1 MADYKQHN
9 YYATRSGRENL
20 NQVLMDCG
28 YPKEYLDDIEIVAV
42 RPSSDER
49 YASYTEKSGNTAI
62 EVNYSG
68 ELVSLTGG
76 KYGNVHFYNRTLP
89 IPYHWK
95 NKVMVLLD
103 SELNNLDI
111 VTYVKNRFTKEGY
124 PFIGERL
131 TYELKDGTLKYGT
144 NKLEITPRRDSYGLA
159 GTAQLCIQYLAD
171 LSKKMTKLVT
181 TVNPFLTQDTISK
194 KSMYNELAVI
204 PGKTSKETDSKI
216 LNRFLVETYGE
227 RRARAVLE
235 EIQAESLN
243 IVRSST
249 FRAEI
254 ANPSNPEQEIEKL
267 ASKNYLSSVLYRLS
281 ADQEKDK
288 HSRVYGNIRM
298 MVGVSDISKLVVE
311 SGKFEVD
318 VEQESKYRESGIKVK
333 SFVLAS
339 DTGDGSRFDIQLGKH
354 DDAQKAF
361 ESARSLIRRFFGIYA
376 DLVEIE
382 RNSSTDSRIEI
393 SVLPARSI
401 SDYVGGELR
410 AYVTYA
416 TKDEV
421 VLPKITVSL
430 NLNGFAE
437 VVTDQDQDG
446 GTAGIRSDA
455 APSVLSD
462 LRAHYEEARR

>member
-1 MADYKQHN
+1 MADYKQYN

-49 YASYTEKSGNTAI
+49 YASYTEKSGNTAV

-68 ELVSLTGG
+68 ELVNLTGG

-103 SELNNLDI
+103 TELDNLDI

-131 TYELKDGTLKYGT
+131 TYELKEGTLKYGT

-171 LSKKMTKLVT
+171 LNKKMTKLVT
-181 TVNPFLTQDTISK
+181 TVNPFLTQDSISK
-194 KSMYNELAVI
+194 KEMYNELAVI

-216 LNRFLVETYGE
+216 LSRFLVETYGE

-235 EIQAESLN
+235 EIQAEGLN
-243 IVRSST
+243 IVRSPT

-254 ANPSNPEQEIEKL
+254 ANPATPEQEIEKL
-267 ASKNYLSSVLYRLS
+267 AAKNYLSSILYRLS
-281 ADQEKDK
+281 EDQEKDQY
-288 HSRVYGNIRM
+288 SRIYGNIRM
-298 MVGVSDISKLVVE
+298 MVGISDISKLVAE
-311 SGKFEVD
+311 SGKFEMD

-354 DDAQKAF
+354 EDAQKAF
-361 ESARSLIRRFFGIYA
+361 ESARSLIRRFFGVYA

-382 RNSSTDSRIEI
+382 RNSATDSRIEI
-393 SVLPARSI
+393 SVLPGREI

-410 AYVTYA
+410 AYVTYS

-437 VVTDQDQDG
+437 VVTDQENG
-446 GTAGIRSDA
+446 NAVTGISADN
-455 APSVLSD
+455 APSVLGD
-462 LRAHYEEARR
+462 MRAAYNAARG